1 MKNRILTL
9 IALIT
14 LNFGLFA
21 QTNLT
26 YSLTRPIS
34 GGDLNLVEFDLVLGT
49 ETIIK
54 TYSSAELN
62 DYNPEVTAF
71 DNQNNRFITLGYFGG
86 NDNLIAIDVT
96 NGNIDFSYQ
105 SSSEEI
111 FSVEVNNIPTLNVN
125 GLFTSDESIIIYPNP
140 FKNQIIINS
149 ESDIKSTEISN
160 ASGKIVISKISG
172 SSTIDLS
179 TLPNGIYWIT
189 VNQLNNIITKMVV
202 KQ

>member
-71 DNQNNRFITLGYFGG
+71 DNQNNRFITLGYFGST
-86 NDNLIAIDVT
+86 DSLIAIDVT

-111 FSVEVNNIPTLNVN
+111 FSVEVNNLPTLNVN
-125 GLFTSDESIIIYPNP
+125 GLFTSDESII
-140 FKNQIIINS
+140 
-149 ESDIKSTEISN
+149 
-160 ASGKIVISKISG
+160 
-172 SSTIDLS
+172 
-179 TLPNGIYWIT
+179 
-189 VNQLNNIITKMVV
+189 
-202 KQ
+202 